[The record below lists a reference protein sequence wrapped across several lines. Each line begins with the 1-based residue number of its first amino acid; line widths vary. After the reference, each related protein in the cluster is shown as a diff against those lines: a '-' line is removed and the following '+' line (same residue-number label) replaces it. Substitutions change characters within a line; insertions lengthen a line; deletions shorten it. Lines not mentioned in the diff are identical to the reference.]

1 MAEGYGPRGQLEGMA
16 SLSSMKPRHWGLQIL
31 KPTSLLCGA
40 EILWEEVQRGSE
52 INGDAS
58 IVR

>member
-1 MAEGYGPRGQLEGMA
+1 
-16 SLSSMKPRHWGLQIL
+16 MKPRHWGLQIL